1 MCHIRSQIVLS
12 KDKFIRILGRI
23 NKPAQRKTYREL
35 AKRRLAMKKQYLKNK
50 EMGDVNALEKFLSNM
65 EHNVKTASQTGKVT
79 EYQETR
85 GQEVYGEDEDPDIC
99 NLIPMDEN
107 SMLEDLPNDDFLS

>member
-1 MCHIRSQIVLS
+1 
-12 KDKFIRILGRI
+12 
-23 NKPAQRKTYREL
+23 
-35 AKRRLAMKKQYLKNK
+35 
-50 EMGDVNALEKFLSNM
+50 M

-85 GQEVYGEDEDPDIC
+85 GQEVYGEDEDPDVC

-107 SMLEDLPNDDFLS
+107 SMLEDLPNDDVFELRNVGQKKTAEWRKEKCASYKVGFNNRSNPKKCDGCDKYTHKKHHV